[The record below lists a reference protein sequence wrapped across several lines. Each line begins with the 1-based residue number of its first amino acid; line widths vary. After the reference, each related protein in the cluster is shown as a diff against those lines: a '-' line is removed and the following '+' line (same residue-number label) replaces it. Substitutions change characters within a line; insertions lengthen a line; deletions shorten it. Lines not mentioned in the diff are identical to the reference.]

1 MTRIAPLTID
11 QADATT
17 AAVLKGV
24 QAKFGMLPNLV
35 ATLARAPAALNG
47 YLQLA
52 QAQGGG
58 GLSARQRELVALAV
72 AQENACEYCLSAH
85 AAAARGV
92 GLTANDVDQARS
104 GQAADANDAAIVRLA
119 LQVTRARG
127 AVTDDD
133 LAAARQAGVD
143 DAAIVEVVANVA
155 INVFT
160 NYLNRV
166 ADTVIDFPRLAPNL
180 VAECSA
186 PDGRA
191 VRGGHWST
199 RP

>member
-1 MTRIAPLTID
+1 MTRIAPCTID
-11 QADATT
+11 QAAATT

-52 QAQGGG
+52 QALAGG

-180 VAECSA
+180 AA
-186 PDGRA
+186 
-191 VRGGHWST
+191 
-199 RP
+199 